1 MPMLIISTNIET
13 GSTNFLRVKVTCTTV
28 VVFEPFS
35 ARSKVSAD
43 LMRSCAQM
51 FATAINKPVE
61 KAMVHFQTGEYI
73 MLN

>member
-1 MPMLIISTNIET
+1 MPMLIISTNI
-13 GSTNFLRVKVTCTTV
+13 
-28 VVFEPFS
+28 

-61 KAMVHFQTGEYI
+61 KAMIHFQTG
-73 MLN
+73 